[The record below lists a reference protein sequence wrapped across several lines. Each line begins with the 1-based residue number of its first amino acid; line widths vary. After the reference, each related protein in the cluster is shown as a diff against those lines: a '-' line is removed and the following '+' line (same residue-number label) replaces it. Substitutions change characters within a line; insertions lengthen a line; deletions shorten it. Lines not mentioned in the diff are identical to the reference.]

1 MLFRSQQQTHQ
12 EAVDLFQKYAQSGD
26 NADLK
31 EWAAK
36 TLPHLK
42 EHLAMAEKLK

>member
-1 MLFRSQQQTHQ
+1 MQLQAHK
-12 EAVDLFQKYAQSGD
+12 EAVELFSEYAKDGD
-26 NADLK
+26 NSELK
-31 EWAAK
+31 SWAGQ